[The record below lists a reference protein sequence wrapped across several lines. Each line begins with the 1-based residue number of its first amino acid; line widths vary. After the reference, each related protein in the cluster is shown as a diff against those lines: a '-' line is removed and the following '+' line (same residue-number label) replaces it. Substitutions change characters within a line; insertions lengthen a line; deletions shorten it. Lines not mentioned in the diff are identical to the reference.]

1 MKQWGSL
8 AYNRLSIL
16 LPKFLYST
24 FLSMKTPSRNVFGLG
39 SFSECSDDVRSTD
52 LGRKGGWG
60 IQPEINFLDQRTT
73 APSSRTRLSLRHLLF
88 SAQRAKFPQDSEI
101 RHLIQTSCWKTFF
114 QQNSK
119 VKLAR
124 WNFIKEITHHYVLVH
139 LKISVF

>member
-1 MKQWGSL
+1 M
-8 AYNRLSIL
+8 

-101 RHLIQTSCWKTFF
+101 G
-114 QQNSK
+114 K
-119 VKLAR
+119 VKVRKGNHTSLCTGPPK
-124 WNFIKEITHHYVLVH
+124 NICVLVYQTRH
-139 LKISVF
+139 SNVKKFWPHDNLWFNLVSECQNK